1 MARARALALTLAGVM
16 VVALV
21 VAVARDGDGEASVAS
36 TAPDP
41 AGELCAGLERFGA
54 AIAHLDA
61 LEFID
66 SVADEH
72 VPYIG
77 LVQAR
82 WREVQHAAREVPGAD
97 PRRLGVATHDLAA
110 MAPRLDPGT
119 PAARS
124 RAALEPQI
132 VALFAAWGQ
141 MHQRVG
147 CPPAGPPS

>member
-1 MARARALALTLAGVM
+1 MARARALALTLAGIM
-16 VVALV
+16 VLALV
-21 VAVARDGDGEASVAS
+21 VAVASDDDGEASVS
-36 TAPDP
+36 RPAPGP
-41 AGELCAGLERFGA
+41 EGALCAGLERFGA
-54 AIAHLDA
+54 ALAHLNA

-72 VPYIG
+72 VPYVQ

-82 WREVQHAAREVPGAD
+82 WREVQRAARDVPGSD
-97 PRRLGVATHDLAA
+97 PRRLDVATDNLAGA
-110 MAPRLDPGT
+110 APRLAPGT

-147 CPPAGPPS
+147 CPPAGPAS